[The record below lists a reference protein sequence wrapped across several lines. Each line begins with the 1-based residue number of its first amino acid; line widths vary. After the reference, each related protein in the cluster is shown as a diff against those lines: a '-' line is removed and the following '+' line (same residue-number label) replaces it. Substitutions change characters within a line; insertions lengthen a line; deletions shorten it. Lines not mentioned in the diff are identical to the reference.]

1 MNKSTRTA
9 AIASVLTA
17 GIAALA
23 LSAPLAL
30 AAPTA
35 TPSGTP
41 SATTRPTATGTP
53 TATRTPQATPTVT
66 RTPSATATPTRTA
79 TPAPTSTPT
88 RTPTTRPT
96 TDPGSS
102 KLSIWFDGPA
112 SATDG
117 VLAHVGGV
125 TGGVEVTA
133 SSRGGGVVSRGSG
146 TAASGARHAVV
157 QLAAPSGGW
166 VPGATYLVT
175 ATANDGRTVNGSFTV
190 PGGQQGGGTLTPP
203 RTSTDPVVV
212 TMTGQRPGTR
222 LTASAG
228 VNHSDEAYAAVTGTV
243 GKDGTLVLRVPGPRS
258 GWVHGKEYGVV
269 VNLAGSYDKQWAG
282 SFIFRGGKGTGDGG
296 SSSGGGSTSGG
307 GTSGGSVSKDVGGG
321 LASTGV

>member
-1 MNKSTRTA
+1 MNKSTRTLTA
-9 AIASVLTA
+9 ALTA

-23 LSAPLAL
+23 LSAPLAI

-35 TPSGTP
+35 TPTGTP
-41 SATTRPTATGTP
+41 STTTRPTATSTP
-53 TATRTPQATPTVT
+53 TATGEPTAT
-66 RTPSATATPTRTA
+66 RTPSATATPTRTT
-79 TPAPTSTPT
+79 TPAPTATPT
-88 RTPTTRPT
+88 QTPTTRPT

-146 TAASGARHAVV
+146 KAASGARHAVV

-175 ATANDGRTVNGSFTV
+175 ATANDGPTVNGSFTV

-243 GKDGTLVLRVPGPRS
+243 GKDGTIVLRVPGPRS

-269 VNLAGSYDKQWAG
+269 VNLAGSYDKQWSG

-296 SSSGGGSTSGG
+296 SSGGGSTSG

-321 LASTGV
+321 LANTGV